1 MQFEI
6 KTCDLGLGGS
16 GSLLEDF
23 GLVRRRQEC
32 IEVSEKQGCENL
44 FGRL

>member
-6 KTCDLGLGGS
+6 KTCAFGGN
-16 GSLLEDF
+16 SLLEDF
-23 GLVRRRQEC
+23 GLARRRQEC

>member
-6 KTCDLGLGGS
+6 KTCAFGGS

-23 GLVRRRQEC
+23 GLARRRQEC

>member
-6 KTCDLGLGGS
+6 KTCAFGGS

-23 GLVRRRQEC
+23 GLARRR
-32 IEVSEKQGCENL
+32 VSEKQGCENL

>member
-6 KTCDLGLGGS
+6 KTCAFG

-23 GLVRRRQEC
+23 GLARRSQKC

>member
-6 KTCDLGLGGS
+6 KAGVFGGS
-16 GSLLEDF
+16 SLEDF
-23 GLVRRRQEC
+23 GLARRRQEHT
-32 IEVSEKQGCENL
+32 EVSEKQGCENL